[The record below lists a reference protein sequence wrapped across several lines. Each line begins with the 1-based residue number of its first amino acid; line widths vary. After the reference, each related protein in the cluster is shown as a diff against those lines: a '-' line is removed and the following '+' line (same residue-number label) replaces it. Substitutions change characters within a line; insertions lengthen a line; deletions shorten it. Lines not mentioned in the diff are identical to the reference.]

1 MARSKKKQ
9 QKKQGIQE
17 QKPTSEVNR
26 ATASDQPNDYG
37 GIPDRDLKKNLGCG

>member
-1 MARSKKKQ
+1 MARSKKKK
-9 QKKQGIQE
+9 QKKQE
-17 QKPTSEVNR
+17 QKPISEVNR